1 MARFRLNDWIKLE
14 KSNLNFFVFKRTSN
28 KGKGQAL
35 VILAVSFL
43 AILAFVGF
51 ATDAGSLYI
60 TYTQLKRAVDAA
72 AVAAANNIKVHT
84 VGETAAQRKIKIV
97 EAAREMLSL
106 NRVTDVSSLEVY
118 LCDDTGKPAEFAG
131 ICPDI
136 AAGQAA
142 RKLAWVQATQ
152 DAPVYFLRLFGFHSI
167 PLTVSSVGEAATVD
181 MVLVFDVS
189 ESMASDTDCGSD
201 HSCTP
206 NYNPT
211 NFNPAQC
218 NANNDCYPLR
228 QAKDAA
234 KGLIR
239 GLFDGYD
246 QVSVVTFDYKAT
258 VQLPLS
264 SDLTAAQNAIDTR
277 VNVHDDAPYGLVDWT
292 YYPGKKFNPIFPDDR
307 DGNGQDADPG
317 APCTL
322 YGDGTPWEKPDPFD
336 PNTWVPCDDDSI
348 LDAFDWT
355 GDHQWNSAD
364 SVWADQNGK
373 NPSKVGSY
381 EVTSLLSTC
390 TGCGIRVGTQVL
402 KNGGRPASVWIM
414 VLLSDGI
421 ANLSDTNN
429 TYSPVPAS
437 FIYGFCGNHPG
448 SSFWP
453 TCIDFNTPG
462 FSAGRYCIDAN
473 AAQCPPGSTHTTTS
487 APYSVEDYAMDM
499 TDAAAL
505 LKSANPNEPKG
516 EDIVIYSI
524 GLGAAS
530 SGANLLRYVAD
541 LGDNGERDW
550 GTSGDPCYNT
560 STHSFLPPTSNCGN
574 YYYAPSGAYL
584 DQIFEHIAAQIF
596 TKISR

>member
-1 MARFRLNDWIKLE
+1 MASNRLNFLRNQK
-14 KSNLNFFVFKRTSN
+14 KSNRKNFAFKENSS
-28 KGKGQAL
+28 KGQAL

-60 TYTQLKRAVDAA
+60 TYTQLKRAIDAS
-72 AVAAANNIKVHT
+72 AVAAANNIKVH
-84 VGETAAQRKIKIV
+84 VLGETAAQRKTKIV
-97 EAAREMLSL
+97 EAAREMLNL
-106 NRVTDVSSLEVY
+106 NHVEDVSSLEVY
-118 LCDDTGKPAEFAG
+118 LCDDTVKPTEFAG
-131 ICPDI
+131 ICPNL
-136 AAGQAA
+136 AAGEAA

-152 DAPVYFLRLFGFHSI
+152 DAPVYFLRLFGI
-167 PLTVSSVGEAATVD
+167 QNVPLTVTSIGEAATVD

-206 NYNPT
+206 NYEPT
-211 NFNPAQC
+211 KFNPSQC
-218 NANNDCYPLR
+218 NANNNCYPLR

-246 QVSVVTFDYKAT
+246 QVAVVTFDYKAD
-258 VQLPLS
+258 VRFPLS
-264 SDLTAAQNAIDTR
+264 SDLSAAQSAIDSQ
-277 VNVHDDAPYGLVDWT
+277 VNVHDDAPYGLIDWT
-292 YYPGKKFNPIFPDDR
+292 FYPGKKFNPIFPDDR
-307 DGNGQDADPG
+307 DGNGVDADPG
-317 APCTL
+317 DPCTL

-336 PNTWVPCDDDSI
+336 PNTWKPCDDDSI
-348 LDAFDWT
+348 LDAFDWNDNHNWT
-355 GDHQWNSAD
+355 DDNL
-364 SVWADQNGK
+364 
-373 NPSKVGSY
+373 PSKDPFVVGSY

-421 ANLSDTNN
+421 ANLSDTHN
-429 TYSPVPAS
+429 TSAAVPSS
-437 FIYGFCGNHPG
+437 FIYGFCGSQPG
-448 SSFWP
+448 TSFWSS
-453 TCIDFNTPG
+453 CIDYNTPG
-462 FSAGRYCIDAN
+462 FSAGRYCIDSPAS
-473 AAQCPPGSTHTTTS
+473 QCPPGSTHTNTS
-487 APYSVEDYAMDM
+487 GPYSVEDYAMDM
-499 TDAAAL
+499 TDAAGL
-505 LKSANPNEPKG
+505 LESTNTREPKG

-541 LGDNGERDW
+541 IGDNGMRDW
-550 GTSGDPCYNT
+550 GTSADPCYNAGSHT
-560 STHSFLPPTSNCGN
+560 FLPSTSNCGN
-574 YYYAPSGAYL
+574 YYYAPTGAYL

>member
-1 MARFRLNDWIKLE
+1 MARFRPISWKKLE
-14 KSNLNFFVFKRTSN
+14 KCKLKIFVFKRTSN

-60 TYTQLKRAVDAA
+60 SYTQLKRAVDAA
-72 AVAAANNIKVHT
+72 AVAAANNIKVH
-84 VGETAAQRKIKIV
+84 VSGETDAQRKTKIM

-106 NRVTDVSSLEVY
+106 NHVADVSTLKVY
-118 LCDDTGKPAEFAG
+118 QCDDTGKPADFAR
-131 ICPDI
+131 ICPNI

-152 DAPVYFLRLFGFHSI
+152 DAPVYFLRLFGI
-167 PLTVSSVGEAATVD
+167 QDVPLTISSVGEAATVD

-189 ESMASDTDCGSD
+189 ESMASDTDCGTD
-201 HSCTP
+201 NSCTP
-206 NYNPT
+206 NYEPT
-211 NFNPAQC
+211 KFNPAQC

-246 QVSVVTFDYKAT
+246 QVAVVTFDYKAT
-258 VQLPLS
+258 VRFPLS
-264 SDLTAAQNAIDTR
+264 SDLLAAQNAIDTQ
-277 VNVHDDAPYGLVDWT
+277 VNVHDDAPYGAVQWT
-292 YYPGKKFNPIFPDDR
+292 FYPGKKFNPIFPDDR
-307 DGNGQDADPG
+307 DGNGVDADPG

-336 PNTWVPCDDDSI
+336 AKTWIPCDDDSI

-355 GDHQWNSAD
+355 NDNQWDSAD
-364 SVWADQNGK
+364 DAWARAHGK
-373 NPSKVGSY
+373 DPFAAGTY
-381 EVTSLLSTC
+381 DVTSLLSTC

-421 ANLSDTNN
+421 ANLSDTHN
-429 TYSPVPAS
+429 TNSAVPAS
-437 FIYGFCGNHPG
+437 FIYGFCGNQPG
-448 SSFWP
+448 TSFWP
-453 TCIDFNTPG
+453 TCIDYNTPG
-462 FSAGRYCIDAN
+462 FSAGRYCIDSPTS
-473 AAQCPPGSTHTTTS
+473 QCPPGSTHTNTS

-505 LKSANPNEPKG
+505 LKSTNTHEPTG

-541 LGDNGERDW
+541 IGDNGERDW
-550 GTSGDPCYNT
+550 GTSTDPCYNS
-560 STHSFLPPTSNCGN
+560 STNTFLPPTSNCGN
-574 YYYAPSGAYL
+574 YYYAPTGAYL

>member
-1 MARFRLNDWIKLE
+1 MARSRFQLSDSTDKYRARRQFRTNAG
-14 KSNLNFFVFKRTSN
+14 
-28 KGKGQAL
+28 GKGQAL

-43 AILAFVGF
+43 AILAFVGL

-60 TYTQLKRAVDAA
+60 TYTQLKRGVDAA
-72 AVAAANNIKVHT
+72 AVAAANNIKVHS
-84 VGETAAQRKIKIV
+84 VGETMAQRKVKIV
-97 EAAREMLSL
+97 EAAREMLQL
-106 NRVTDVSSLEVY
+106 NRVTNVSTLQVY
-118 LCDDTGKPAEFAG
+118 LCSDSGRPAGFVSL
-131 ICPDI
+131 CPNL
-136 AAGQAA
+136 AAGETA

-152 DAPVYFLRLFGFHSI
+152 NAPVYFLRLFGI
-167 PLTVSSVGEAATVD
+167 QTVPLTVSSVGEAATVD
-181 MVLVFDVS
+181 MVLVFDTS
-189 ESMASDTDCGSD
+189 ESMASDTNCGSD
-201 HSCTP
+201 NSCTP

-234 KGLIR
+234 KNLIQ

-246 QVSVVTFDYKAT
+246 QVSVVTFDYKAV
-258 VQLPLS
+258 VQFPLS
-264 SDLTAAQNAIDTR
+264 SDLAAAQNAIDTQ
-277 VNVHDDAPYGLVDWT
+277 VNVHDDAPYGLIDWT

-307 DGNGQDADPG
+307 DGNGVDADPG
-317 APCTL
+317 DPCTL
-322 YGDGTPWEKPDPFD
+322 YGDGTPWEKPDPFN
-336 PNTWVPCDDDSI
+336 PNTWKPCDDDSI
-348 LDAFDWT
+348 LDTFDWT
-355 GDHQWNSAD
+355 GDHQWD
-364 SVWADQNGK
+364 SSDDSYARTHNKDPFAAGT
-373 NPSKVGSY
+373 Y

-390 TGCGIRVGTQVL
+390 TGCGIRVGTQEL
-402 KNGGRPASVWIM
+402 KNGGRPGSVWIM

-421 ANLSDTNN
+421 ANLSDTHN
-429 TYSPVPAS
+429 TSSTVPGS
-437 FIYGFCGNHPG
+437 FIYGFCGNQPG

-453 TCIDFNTPG
+453 SCIDYNIPG
-462 FSAGRYCIDAN
+462 FSAGRYCIDSPAS
-473 AAQCPPGSTHTTTS
+473 QCPPGTTHTNTS

-499 TDAAAL
+499 TDAAGL
-505 LKSANPNEPKG
+505 LQSTNSHEPKG

-541 LGDNGERDW
+541 IGDNGIRDW
-550 GTSGDPCYNT
+550 GTSSDPCFDPSTNT
-560 STHSFLPPTSNCGN
+560 FLPPTSNCGN

>member
-1 MARFRLNDWIKLE
+1 MADFRLSFPKNLE
-14 KSNLNFFVFKRTSN
+14 KSNRRYFIFKGNKSTS
-28 KGKGQAL
+28 KGQAL

-43 AILAFVGF
+43 AILAFVGL

-60 TYTQLKRAVDAA
+60 TYTQLKRAVDAS
-72 AVAAANNIKVHT
+72 AVAAANNIKIHT
-84 VGETAAQRKIKIV
+84 FGETAAQRKTKII
-97 EAAREMLSL
+97 ESAREMLSL
-106 NRVTDVSSLEVY
+106 NRVTDVTSLQVY
-118 LCDDTGKPAEFAG
+118 LCDDTGKPTEFAN
-131 ICPDI
+131 ICPNI
-136 AAGQAA
+136 AAGEAA

-152 DAPVYFLRLFGFHSI
+152 DAPVYFLRLFGVQNV
-167 PLTVSSVGEAATVD
+167 PLTISSIGEAATVD

-206 NYNPT
+206 NYEPT
-211 NFNPAQC
+211 KFNPAQC
-218 NANNDCYPLR
+218 NANNNCYPLR

-246 QVSVVTFDYKAT
+246 QVAVVTFDYKAT
-258 VQLPLS
+258 VRFPLS
-264 SDLTAAQNAIDTR
+264 SDLSAAQNAIDTQ
-277 VNVHDDAPYGLVDWT
+277 VNVHDDAPYGLVQWT
-292 YYPGKKFNPIFPDDR
+292 FYPGKKFNPIFPDDR
-307 DGNGQDADPG
+307 DGNGVDADPG
-317 APCTL
+317 DPCTL

-336 PNTWVPCDDDSI
+336 PNTWKPCDDDSI

-355 GDHQWNSAD
+355 DDRQWDSAD
-364 SVWADQNGK
+364 DAWAHAHGK
-373 NPSKVGSY
+373 DPFAAGTY
-381 EVTSLLSTC
+381 DVTSLLSTC
-390 TGCGIRVGTQVL
+390 TGCGIREGTQVL

-421 ANLSDTNN
+421 ANLSDTHN
-429 TYSPVPAS
+429 TYSGVPAS
-437 FIYGFCGNHPG
+437 FIYGFCGNHPS

-453 TCIDFNTPG
+453 SCIDYNTPG
-462 FSAGRYCIDAN
+462 FSAGRYCIDSS
-473 AAQCPPGSTHTTTS
+473 AAECPPGSTHTNRS
-487 APYSVEDYAMDM
+487 GPYSVEDYAMDM
-499 TDAAAL
+499 TDAAGL
-505 LKSANPNEPKG
+505 LASTNTREPKG

-541 LGDNGERDW
+541 IGDNGMRDW
-550 GTSGDPCYNT
+550 GTTTDPCYN
-560 STHSFLPPTSNCGN
+560 SGTHTFFPPTSNCGN
-574 YYYAPSGAYL
+574 YYYAPTGAYL